1 MVTYKSYG
9 YINEMVVA
17 GAVVWTGRRP
27 VSQPAS
33 LAQTQESQSSDIK
46 HDHDLFTAN

>member
-1 MVTYKSYG
+1 MGILMKRLSLG
-9 YINEMVVA
+9 QSSGQE
-17 GAVVWTGRRP
+17 GG
-27 VSQPAS
+27 QPAS